1 VEKVEFP
8 SSREGYAYL
17 SVADTSSLTLAS
29 LKEAL
34 AKAPF
39 RLHDVM
45 WTVRVAEKK
54 VGSP

>member
-1 VEKVEFP
+1 MEKVEFP
-8 SSREGYAYL
+8 SPRQGYAYL

-29 LKEAL
+29 LREAL

-39 RLHDVM
+39 RLQDVM